1 MKVKYIGFGGYM
13 EVPCYQDENGKIY
26 FDENN
31 GRNGLNLYTGAYM
44 DCGEIC
50 GEPCSRVTE
59 PVECENP
66 FVRSP
71 KEREYM
77 LLNRLQLDCKYYINC
92 AGKCRSSS
100 LWSEKESLEIAV
112 QKFDELA
119 SLKNGMS
126 VEWLIDRMATKTE
139 REGESMKLS
148 ESDKSYFK
156 KCGYL
161 DQDIPQ
167 IEKAIEVMQYEDEN
181 DKKVSRKYV
190 LDNMDRETW
199 LSGIG
204 RAAFHWSAARET
216 KDGKTIFFDARK
228 LFK

>member
-1 MKVKYIGFGGYM
+1 
-13 EVPCYQDENGKIY
+13 
-26 FDENN
+26 
-31 GRNGLNLYTGAYM
+31 
-44 DCGEIC
+44 
-50 GEPCSRVTE
+50 
-59 PVECENP
+59 
-66 FVRSP
+66 
-71 KEREYM
+71 
-77 LLNRLQLDCKYYINC
+77 
-92 AGKCRSSS
+92 
-100 LWSEKESLEIAV
+100 
-112 QKFDELA
+112 
-119 SLKNGMS
+119 
-126 VEWLIDRMATKTE
+126 
-139 REGESMKLS
+139 MKLS
-148 ESDKSYFK
+148 ESDKDYFK

-204 RAAFHWSAARET
+204 RAAFHWSATRET

>member
-1 MKVKYIGFGGYM
+1 MKRKTY
-13 EVPCYQDENGKIY
+13 
-26 FDENN
+26 NN
-31 GRNGLNLYTGAYM
+31 VL
-44 DCGEIC
+44 
-50 GEPCSRVTE
+50 
-59 PVECENP
+59 
-66 FVRSP
+66 
-71 KEREYM
+71 K
-77 LLNRLQLDCKYYINC
+77 
-92 AGKCRSSS
+92 AGK
-100 LWSEKESLEIAV
+100 LIQAKGYSEKESLEIAV

-119 SLKNGMS
+119 SFKNGRS
-126 VEWLIDRMATKTE
+126 VEWLIDKMAAKTE

-148 ESDKSYFK
+148 ESDKKYFK

>member
-1 MKVKYIGFGGYM
+1 MKRKTY
-13 EVPCYQDENGKIY
+13 
-26 FDENN
+26 NN
-31 GRNGLNLYTGAYM
+31 VL
-44 DCGEIC
+44 
-50 GEPCSRVTE
+50 
-59 PVECENP
+59 
-66 FVRSP
+66 
-71 KEREYM
+71 K
-77 LLNRLQLDCKYYINC
+77 
-92 AGKCRSSS
+92 AGK
-100 LWSEKESLEIAV
+100 LIQAKGYSEKESLEIAV

-139 REGESMKLS
+139 RDGESMKLS
-148 ESDKSYFK
+148 ESDKNYFK

-167 IEKAIEVMQYEDEN
+167 N
-181 DKKVSRKYV
+181 
-190 LDNMDRETW
+190 NMDRETW

-204 RAAFHWSAARET
+204 RAAFHWSATRET